1 MEAIRTQCVQ
11 YLPTNSK
18 VIIVSDDATEA
29 KEVRNGGKG
38 DAYARRWPGGQTPKR
53 MEAIRTQC
61 VQYLPTKSNFIILS
75 HGATAAGWITN
86 LVGCRNII
94 KLDSENE
101 KPDGSC
107 ADREREGDSGKERE
121 RCRPS
126 DLAGKRRRRREQ
138 ALKDRESG
146 RQAVVGRWG
155 LEFRV
160 GEGGKRNREGGG
172 WGKGVWVVAGWG
184 PGFVWRW
191 GLWRIAVSGH
201 GGMKGRRKLQRV
213 VPHGGV
219 ILFDETAN
227 LKPDFVQTCYNLL
240 SQEYGNIPIVL
251 CSNKADVNHAMMMG
265 NKNICWKMENNIS
278 LPYFEISANNDHNL
292 EAPFLYLAKK
302 LTENDKQQPPVLIS
316 PHIQMDMTAAQHG
329 PESDP
334 AAAQPFPVED
344 NNGCCSACLK
354 PLVACL
360 KACYYLVSIA
370 VAFMNCVEEA

>member
-1 MEAIRTQCVQ
+1 MAGRVTPMPEDGR
-11 YLPTNSK
+11 
-18 VIIVSDDATEA
+18 E
-29 KEVRNGGKG
+29 
-38 DAYARRWPGGQTPKR
+38 ARRPRGYSNPV
-53 MEAIRTQC
+53 RTI
-61 VQYLPTKSNFIILS
+61 PSNEIEF
-75 HGATAAGWITN
+75 HHPQPW
-86 LVGCRNII
+86 RH
-94 KLDSENE
+94 
-101 KPDGSC
+101 
-107 ADREREGDSGKERE
+107 
-121 RCRPS
+121 RC
-126 DLAGKRRRRREQ
+126 
-138 ALKDRESG
+138 
-146 RQAVVGRWG
+146 
-155 LEFRV
+155 
-160 GEGGKRNREGGG
+160 
-172 WGKGVWVVAGWG
+172 
-184 PGFVWRW
+184 
-191 GLWRIAVSGH
+191 
-201 GGMKGRRKLQRV
+201 V

>member
-1 MEAIRTQCVQ
+1 MAGMPMRLFEPSAYNTFQRIRRSSSSAMTPPRAIRTH
-11 YLPTNSK
+11 
-18 VIIVSDDATEA
+18 
-29 KEVRNGGKG
+29 
-38 DAYARRWPGGQTPKR
+38 
-53 MEAIRTQC
+53 C

-107 ADREREGDSGKERE
+107 ADR
-121 RCRPS
+121 
-126 DLAGKRRRRREQ
+126 
-138 ALKDRESG
+138 
-146 RQAVVGRWG
+146 
-155 LEFRV
+155 
-160 GEGGKRNREGGG
+160 
-172 WGKGVWVVAGWG
+172 
-184 PGFVWRW
+184 
-191 GLWRIAVSGH
+191 
-201 GGMKGRRKLQRV
+201 V

-227 LKPDFVQTCYNLL
+227 LKPDFLQTCYNLL
-240 SQEYGNIPIVL
+240 SQ
-251 CSNKADVNHAMMMG
+251 
-265 NKNICWKMENNIS
+265 
-278 LPYFEISANNDHNL
+278 
-292 EAPFLYLAKK
+292 
-302 LTENDKQQPPVLIS
+302 NDKQQPPVLIS